1 MAFIRGVAVIFF
13 VLALF
18 AGNGDCTATDM
29 AREVLSEINLART
42 RPDEYVDF
50 LKAFRR
56 TFRGNLYRLQER
68 TFVDTEEGVAAV
80 DEAIAYLT
88 RQLPIEPLSWSPQ
101 LARAAAELVRESG
114 RTGDTGHYGRRS
126 GGPGQRIEKQG
137 EWTGRVGEVIGYGPT
152 DARLMVMQLIIDDGV
167 PDRGHRKNI
176 FSRDFRL
183 GGVECGPHPRYR
195 NMCVI
200 DFASGFRTAK

>member
-1 MAFIRGVAVIFF
+1 MAIVKGVLVIFL
-13 VLALF
+13 VLVLLAST
-18 AGNGDCTATDM
+18 GDCNAPDM
-29 AREVLSEINLART
+29 ARDVLSEINLARS
-42 RPDEYVDF
+42 RPEEYADF
-50 LKAFRR
+50 LKNFRR
-56 TFRGNLYRLQER
+56 TFRGKLYRIQER

-80 DEAIAYLT
+80 DEAIAFLA
-88 RQLPIEPLSWSPQ
+88 RQQPLEPLSWSPQ

-114 RTGDTGHYGRRS
+114 RTGDTGHYGRSS
-126 GGPGQRIEKQG
+126 GGPGKRIEKQG
-137 EWTGRVGEVIGYGPT
+137 EWTGRVGEVIGYGPM

-200 DFASGFRTAK
+200 DFASGFRAAR

>member
-1 MAFIRGVAVIFF
+1 MAIVRGVAVIFL
-13 VLALF
+13 VLALLT
-18 AGNGDCTATDM
+18 GNGDCSAPDM

-42 RPDEYVDF
+42 RPDEYADF
-50 LKAFRR
+50 LKNFRR
-56 TFRGNLYRLQER
+56 TFRGKLYRLQER

-80 DEAIAYLT
+80 DEAIAFLA
-88 RQLPIEPLSWSPQ
+88 RQQPLESLSWSPQ

-114 RTGDTGHYGRRS
+114 HTGDTGHYGRRS
-126 GGPGQRIEKQG
+126 GGPSQRIEKQG
-137 EWTGRVGEVIGYGPT
+137 EWKGRVGENIGYGPT

-183 GGVECGPHPRYR
+183 GGVECGPHSRYR